1 VVDLP
6 ASTLACD
13 PRNVDISLSQGVT
26 ITWGDG
32 HVSRYAIKA
41 LRDACRCAN
50 CLGTHGPA
58 EPASPAASSPP
69 GALPMFK
76 PVGGTLLGAEPVGR
90 YALQFHFSDG
100 HNTGI
105 YTWTYLR
112 ELCPCPECVARMA
125 DKDSPSR

>member
-1 VVDLP
+1 VADSPDALP
-6 ASTLACD
+6 DPARACD
-13 PRNVDISLSQGVT
+13 PRHVDISLSQGVT

-32 HVSRYAIKA
+32 HVSHYAIKA
-41 LRDACRCAN
+41 LREACRCAT
-50 CLGTHGPA
+50 CQGTHGPA
-58 EPASPAASSPP
+58 DPAPAAPAVL

-76 PVGGTLLGAEPVGR
+76 PTGGTLLAAEPVGR

-112 ELCPCPECVARMA
+112 ELCPCAPCAALRPPE
-125 DKDSPSR
+125 K